1 MDLDNMMRRDYFRL
15 RRFRKQINDQ
25 SIIESIRLRESRENS
40 RRLLDLSV
48 PAELPIAEHS
58 EHIINLIKDNSV
70 LILAGETGSG
80 KTTQL
85 PKMCLSAGLGAGAMV
100 GHTQPRRV
108 AARTVAQRLA
118 EETGS
123 TVGEDIG
130 YSVRFG
136 DRTSEKTLVRIM
148 TDGLLLSEISKD
160 RYLDNYDAL
169 IVDEAH
175 ERSLNIDFLLGYLK
189 RLVSKR
195 SDLKLI
201 ITSATINL
209 ERFSSFFNDAPIIEI
224 PGRSYP
230 VSVEYLNEPTDLNSG
245 IADALDQ
252 ILANKNSGAR
262 DVLVFLSGE
271 REIFETAKFLRQL
284 YQNQIEVLPLYSRL
298 RVSDQEK
305 IFTNKGSLRRVILA
319 TNVAETSVTVPN
331 IGYVVDPG
339 LARVNRYSYR
349 SKLER
354 LPIEPISKASAEQR
368 KGRCGRIA
376 PGTCYRLY
384 DEADF
389 LTRPEF
395 ADPEVQRVNLAS
407 VLLRMEGLKLGQIE
421 SFPFV
426 DPPQESAIRDAY
438 RLLDELGAVS
448 AGKITKVGRL
458 MAKIPLDPRLSRMI
472 VEAGSYGGLNEI
484 LIVVSALS
492 VSDPRE
498 KPVDKL
504 AAADAK
510 HQQFTDE
517 RSDYLSLLKLWR
529 WLDEQRSSLSKNQW
543 RKLLVK
549 QYISYSRVQEWREV
563 YRQLKLISTKELGYK
578 ISGEPATYELFHENI
593 LVGCLSL
600 VAKHEFK
607 GEYIGARHL
616 KLRVFPGSSVSKK
629 KLNWIV
635 ASEITETT
643 RVYARTVA
651 QIDPKSIEKKAKHL
665 VKFSDSEPTWSAR
678 RGEVIAYRT
687 VSLYGLRIVE
697 KRAISYGSIAPD
709 VSRGLFIS
717 EGLIKGLL
725 PRIPSF
731 LQHNLAQMKLIKD
744 LEDKHR
750 RAGLLVEDAVLQE
763 FYESKIPSQIT
774 GFTDLQNWLRKAK
787 QTETDALYFS
797 KENLLKVVDDF
808 VQEDF
813 PGHIEIE
820 GFLLKVSYSFAPGS
834 LDDGVT
840 IEIPISVLQ
849 VVGREPFEWLVPGM
863 LESVIESWIRSLPKG
878 LRKTLMPISELVSEL
893 SKKLLQADEYRKGR
907 LLSKL
912 ANHIKEARGGKIDSD
927 DWKVEQVPEHLR
939 PNFRVVDDSGK
950 KVAEGRDFR
959 VLKQRYVDEALS
971 KDIAQESMELEPNLI
986 DFPVQEIVDTKTISI
1001 DARKILVFPGLEDRS
1016 GTVCLKAFLTP
1027 QERDLANRKG
1037 FSRLVFLKMG
1047 KQRRFFVNEVKK
1059 LNELSLLYSSLGDR
1073 ETFEEQIILSSI
1085 WNCFFADDELPK
1097 TAESFESRLEKSRS
1111 KLAPAF
1117 FQTLD
1122 LFADV
1127 IKLRFEVYRSLQD
1140 LESVSYKP
1148 ACDHIGSWISQ
1159 LVPNDF
1165 LLSTPGSFVQL
1176 LPRYLEGIKYRVGSL
1191 PGRVLKDRDLMENLV
1206 PLEERLEEIKKA
1218 ELYSLESFEPLR
1230 FFLEEYKLSIFAPA
1244 LAKKKV
1250 NNHPLNLAR
1259 DRVSLKRVDAAIRGE
1274 EQRVGII

>member
-1 MDLDNMMRRDYFRL
+1 MMRRDYFRS
-15 RRFRKQINDQ
+15 RRDKKNTRDQ
-25 SIIESIRLRESRENS
+25 FVKESMRLRDSREAS
-40 RRLLDLSV
+40 RQLLDLNV
-48 PAELPIAEHS
+48 PSGLPIAEHS
-58 EHIINLIKDNSV
+58 DRIINLIKENSV

-118 EETGS
+118 DETRS
-123 TVGEDIG
+123 TLGESIG

-136 DRTSEKTLVRIM
+136 DKTSEKTLVRIM

-160 RYLDNYDAL
+160 RYLDQYDAL

-252 ILANKNSGAR
+252 ILAKRNSSAR

-271 REIFETAKFLRQL
+271 REIFETAKFLRQR
-284 YQNQIEVLPLYSRL
+284 YQKQIEVLPLYSRL

-305 IFTNKGSLRRVILA
+305 IFTNKSSLRRVILA

-339 LARVNRYSYR
+339 LARINRYSYR
-349 SKLER
+349 TKLER
-354 LPIEPISKASAEQR
+354 LPIEPISRASADQR

-407 VLLRMEGLKLGQIE
+407 VLLRMEGLRLGQIE

-426 DPPQESAIRDAY
+426 DPPEESAIRDAY
-438 RLLDELGAVS
+438 RLLDELGAVR

-458 MAKIPLDPRLSRMI
+458 MAQIPLDPRLSRMI
-472 VEAGSYGGLNEI
+472 VEAGSFGGLSET
-484 LIVVSALS
+484 LIVVAALS

-504 AAADAK
+504 AAADEK
-510 HQQFTDE
+510 HKQFLDD
-517 RSDYLSLLKLWR
+517 RSDFLSFLKLWF
-529 WLDEQRSSLSKNQW
+529 WLEEQRSSLSKNQW
-543 RKLLVK
+543 RKLLAK

-578 ISGEPATYELFHENI
+578 LNGEPANYELFHENI

-600 VAKHEFK
+600 VARHELK
-607 GEYIGARHL
+607 GEYIGARNL

-687 VSLYGLRIVE
+687 VTLYGLRIVE
-697 KRAISYGSIAPD
+697 KRPVSYALIAPD
-709 VSRGLFIS
+709 ICRGLFIS
-717 EGLIKGLL
+717 EGLIKGML
-725 PRIPSF
+725 PKMPAF
-731 LQHNLAQMKLIKD
+731 LQHNLAQMRLIKD

-750 RAGLLVEDAVLQE
+750 RAGILVEDKVLQD
-763 FYESKIPSQIT
+763 FYESRIPSQIM
-774 GFTDLQNWLRKAK
+774 GFTDFQNWLRKAK
-787 QTETDALYFS
+787 RTETDALYFS
-797 KENLLKVVDDF
+797 KENLLSVADDF

-820 GFLLKVSYSFAPGS
+820 GFALKVSYSFAPGS

-863 LESVIESWIRSLPKG
+863 LESVIDSWIRSLPKG
-878 LRKTLMPISELVSEL
+878 LRKSLMPISELVLEL
-893 SKKLLQADEYRKGR
+893 SGQLLKLDEYRRGR
-907 LLSKL
+907 FLSKL
-912 ANHIKEARGGKIDSD
+912 ASQIREFRGLKIDSD
-927 DWKVEQVPEHLR
+927 DWKIEQVPEHFR
-939 PNFRVVDDSGK
+939 PNFRLVDDSGK
-950 KVAEGRDFR
+950 KIAQGRDFKA
-959 VLKQRYVDEALS
+959 LKERYIGEALA
-971 KDIAQESMELEPNLI
+971 KDITQENMILEPDLI
-986 DFPVQEIVDTKTISI
+986 DFPVQEIVVKKTISI
-1001 DARKILVFPGLEDRS
+1001 DARKILVFPGLEDHS
-1016 GTVCLKAFLTP
+1016 DTVCLKAFSTP

-1037 FSRLVFLKMG
+1037 YSRLVFLKMG

-1059 LNELSLLYSSLGDR
+1059 LNELSLLFSSLGDR

-1085 WNCFFADDELPK
+1085 WNCFFADGELPK
-1097 TAESFESRLEKSRS
+1097 TAESFESLFENNRS

-1117 FQTLD
+1117 FHTLD

-1127 IKLRFEVYRSLQD
+1127 IKLRFDVYRSLKD

-1148 ACDHIGSWISQ
+1148 ARDHISSWAGQ
-1159 LVPNDF
+1159 LVPSDF
-1165 LLSTPGSFVQL
+1165 LLSTPSAFVHL

-1191 PGRVLKDRDLMENLV
+1191 PGRVLKDRGLMDGLV
-1206 PLEERLEEIKKA
+1206 VLEERLEEIKKS
-1218 ELYSLESFEPLR
+1218 ELYSAENFEPLR

-1259 DRVSLKRVDAAIRGE
+1259 DRVSLKRVDAAIRDE